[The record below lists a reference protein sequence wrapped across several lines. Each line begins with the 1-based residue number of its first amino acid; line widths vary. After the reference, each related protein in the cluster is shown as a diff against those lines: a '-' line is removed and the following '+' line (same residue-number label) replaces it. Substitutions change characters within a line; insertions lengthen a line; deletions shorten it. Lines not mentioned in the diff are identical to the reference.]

1 MIKTYRTFLTLDV
14 DVEYDMLPAE
24 IGLPEQVDITA
35 VNLTVV
41 GKGGRRRK
49 INLVDSL
56 DESEIMRLEDETDTG
71 E

>member
-1 MIKTYRTFLTLDV
+1 MKTFQTSLTLDV
-14 DVEYDMLPAE
+14 EVEYDMLPAE

-41 GKGGRRRK
+41 GKGGRHRK